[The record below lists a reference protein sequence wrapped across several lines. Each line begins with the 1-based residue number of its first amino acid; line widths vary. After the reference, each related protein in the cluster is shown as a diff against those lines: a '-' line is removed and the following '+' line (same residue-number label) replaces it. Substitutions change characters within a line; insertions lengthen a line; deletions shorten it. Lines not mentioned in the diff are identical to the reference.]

1 MRKADWSALS
11 NSPSC
16 ETRVRSFVLSTT
28 LTETIY
34 LVFCRPKQ
42 SEIEVFFFV
51 CAQPQPQLS
60 RPVSE
65 PRQTLGVSAACS
77 TSLADA
83 KR

>member
-42 SEIEVFFFV
+42 SE
-51 CAQPQPQLS
+51 AQPQPQLS